1 MNSKAFN
8 ILRALAEI
16 YLPTLVVFVGSVL
29 AVFAVPTATIALV
42 SGIIAAVN
50 VAVGAIVKYYRAQYN
65 S

>member
-16 YLPTLVVFVGSVL
+16 YLPTLL
-29 AVFAVPTATIALV
+29 TATSATLALFSVPAETIAIVAGLIGV
-42 SGIIAAVN
+42 VN
-50 VAVGAIVKYYRAQYN
+50 VAVGAIVKFYRAQYN